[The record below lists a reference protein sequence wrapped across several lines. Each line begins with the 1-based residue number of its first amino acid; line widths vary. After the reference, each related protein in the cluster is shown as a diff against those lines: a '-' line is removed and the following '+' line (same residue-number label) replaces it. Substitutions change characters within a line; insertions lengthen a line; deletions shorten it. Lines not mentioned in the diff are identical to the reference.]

1 MRQKNK
7 GWGKPRA
14 SGYSEAGASL
24 HKRALRG
31 FKANSGSPAMDI
43 NWNNMTL
50 RQRARMLYMA
60 APVATAAV
68 NTQRTK
74 VVGMGLTLKSS
85 VNIDVLGIT
94 PEAAKSWQKKTEA
107 EWNLWAGKKQ
117 NCDALG
123 LNSFVELQQLALISW
138 LLSGDV
144 FPLFKRYEPTRLNP
158 YSLRIHLIEADR
170 VSTPMSFR
178 TGGYL
183 IGATDGKAENGN
195 LIHDGVEVDS
205 EGRVVAYHICN
216 CYPFEFVD
224 KAVEWTRVEAYGK
237 ATGLPNILHVMDAE
251 RRPIPWRPVPSQ
263 SHRADVTDPEIHRV
277 GTDGSTYPVVLL
289 GVDRN
294 RSEPGPDSH
303 ERGRPGRCRSGS
315 GGRSGNEHVGQRERI
330 RDGARHGERA
340 EDRRIGKVWPAEHSD
355 SRF

>member
-1 MRQKNK
+1 MKPRIK
-7 GWGKPRA
+7 GWGTPRA

-60 APVATAAV
+60 APVATAAI

-144 FPLFKRYEPTRLNP
+144 FPLIKRYEPTKLNP

-183 IGATDGKAENGN
+183 IGATEGKAENGN

-216 CYPFEFVD
+216 C
-224 KAVEWTRVEAYGK
+224 
-237 ATGLPNILHVMDAE
+237 
-251 RRPIPWRPVPSQ
+251 
-263 SHRADVTDPEIHRV
+263 
-277 GTDGSTYPVVLL
+277 
-289 GVDRN
+289 
-294 RSEPGPDSH
+294 
-303 ERGRPGRCRSGS
+303 
-315 GGRSGNEHVGQRERI
+315 
-330 RDGARHGERA
+330 
-340 EDRRIGKVWPAEHSD
+340 
-355 SRF
+355 